1 MPTPIRIAAAGVT
14 VAATLNDSPTAA
26 RIAAALPI
34 RGQVNRW
41 GDEIYFAIDVKDSQ
55 AADARTEMQVG
66 ELAYW
71 PAGSAFCIFWGKTP
85 ASQADEPR
93 AYSEVN
99 PVGMIDGHATV
110 LAGVGDGEPI
120 TMERASS

>member
-1 MPTPIRIAAAGVT
+1 MPTPVRIAAAGVT
-14 VAATLNDSPTAA
+14 VTATLNDSPTAA
-26 RIAAALPI
+26 KIAAALPI
-34 RGQVNRW
+34 RGQANRW

-99 PVGMIDGHATV
+99 PVGMIDGDATV
-110 LAGVGDGEPI
+110 LSGAGDGEPI
-120 TMERASS
+120 TIEPA

>member
-26 RIAAALPI
+26 RIAAALSI

-41 GDEIYFAIDVKDSQ
+41 GDEIYFSIDVKDSQ
-55 AADARTEMQVG
+55 AADARTEMHVG

-85 ASQADEPR
+85 ASHADEPR

-99 PVGMIDGHATV
+99 PVGMVDGDATV

-120 TMERASS
+120 TIEHASS